1 MLSNMDIKR
10 ELGKNLFIYP
20 LTPSNIKGAS
30 INLTASPKAWSLAKK
45 QSIAAS
51 DGMIHIPPHDTGL
64 IETEEVVCI
73 SNKLAGTYHSRVKTV
88 STGTGHIGTTMN
100 PGWIGR
106 SLIAV
111 HNHTEKEVTIP
122 VGSPFVTVALYY
134 LKTKA
139 TIQEDNPAG
148 RSDILQDFP
157 LTEEERDWLYEQDY
171 ALDKDALKKEM
182 KETPA
187 YKEIEKET
195 RRVCNY
201 ILAFGLVL
209 FLAALV
215 VIYFCIPA
223 ANTAFHEFWI
233 LIMGACL
240 PACAAG
246 IVKLLK
252 Q

>member
-30 INLTASPKAWSLAKK
+30 INLTASSKAWSMSTK
-45 QSIAAS
+45 QSIVS
-51 DGMIHIPPHDTGL
+51 SGMVRIPPHDTGL

-111 HNHTEKEVTIP
+111 HNHTQATVTIP
-122 VGSPFVTVALYY
+122 VGSPFVTLVLYY

-139 TIQEDNPAG
+139 TIKEDNLPG
-148 RSDILQDFP
+148 RSDILHDFT
-157 LTEEERDWLYEQDY
+157 LSQEDRNWLYEQDY
-171 ALDKDALKKEM
+171 AQDRDALKKKM

-187 YKEIEKET
+187 YKEIEKEVHSS
-195 RRVCNY
+195 RN
-201 ILAFGLVL
+201 ILLALGLILVL
-209 FLAALV
+209 VALL
-215 VIYFCIPA
+215 VIYFHIPDT
-223 ANTAFHEFWI
+223 NTTLHELWI
-233 LIMGACL
+233 LFIGTYLTPCFL
-240 PACAAG
+240 G
-246 IVKLLK
+246 IYRLIKP
-252 Q
+252 